1 MLKKDMKKIFDKMYI
16 FSKLVFSFTLLFCLL
31 GLLYVFYI
39 NYQKEDE
46 ETNNKLAIEY
56 QLKESIKEN
65 SNLIETIA
73 TDIKNTQL
81 SINEIEN
88 KINLSLNTNN
98 KNDLLKI
105 NENIEII
112 NNNIISLSNEID
124 KIKLNEQKL
133 NKIKTPSR
141 NKEEIINIIL
151 TKYENNINFDK
162 EYEFL
167 KNLSGDKNTNN
178 FEKLSILK
186 NIPFKGYSYLE
197 SVFDKEVNSYLKKL
211 FNERQDGLF
220 NKIILPY
227 VKISPSSENSINDNS
242 IIKIKKIKI
251 NIQNKKLE
259 LAHKGIVNIHNY
271 EVNFKK
277 SAQEMA
283 NFIEFKAELFKIK

>member
-39 NYQKEDE
+39 NYQKEDV

-167 KNLSGDKNTNN
+167 KDLSGDKNTNN